1 MKHIN
6 NSLVKSIEDVLYY
19 DPKNSIEYLVITM
32 FETILKAERSEFL
45 NNCPEN
51 NKANGFYTRMVRA
64 INKYFKLSVPR
75 DRMGIFKPIF
85 LELIKEQESQMF
97 ELASKLYTKG
107 LSTRDIEDI
116 MGDVFGKKMSA
127 SQVSLISKSFQD
139 EKEAWLN
146 RKLLSEYYFIYID
159 ALYVPIRRNTV
170 ENEAIYIVM
179 GLKSD
184 LKREVLGVYNIPTE
198 SASGWNEVF
207 CDLKNRGLEKVLMIV
222 ADGLTGLEE
231 VVSEQLPNTFLQ
243 KCLVHKIRN
252 ILLKARSTDKQ
263 AIVEDFRSVFRL
275 EEANY
280 SVDDAI
286 KNLEIFVNKWKKRY
300 THIEKKFKPEHLKNY
315 FAYLNFP
322 YQIQRMIYTTNWI
335 ERLNKHLRKTLRVR
349 NSFPNPDSAINLI
362 CASLMDFENK
372 VYDYPVT
379 SFLIVKDKLDFML
392 KNFFD

>member
-1 MKHIN
+1 MKNIS
-6 NSLVKSIEDVLYY
+6 NSLVKSIEDILYY
-19 DPKNSIEYLVITM
+19 DPEDSIEMLVRTM
-32 FETILKAERSEFL
+32 FETILKAERTSFL
-45 NNCPEN
+45 YNCEEQ
-51 NKANGFYTRMVRA
+51 NKANGFYTRTARA
-64 INKYFKLSVPR
+64 INKYFQLKVPR
-75 DRMGIFKPIF
+75 DRIGLFKPVF
-85 LELIKEQESQMF
+85 LEVIKNQESQMF
-97 ELASKLYTKG
+97 ELTHKLYVKG
-107 LSTRDIEDI
+107 LTTRDIEDVLQ
-116 MGDVFGKKMSA
+116 DVFGKKMSA
-127 SQVSLISKSFQD
+127 SQVSLISKSFQE

-179 GLKSD
+179 GLKTN

-231 VVSEQLPNTFLQ
+231 VVSKQLPNTFLQ

-252 ILLKARSTDKQ
+252 ILLRARSTDKQ
-263 AIVEDFRSVFRL
+263 ALVEDFRSVFRL

-280 SVDDAI
+280 SIDDAI

-300 THIEKKFKPEHLKNY
+300 LHIEKKFKPEHLNNY

-349 NSFPNPDSAINLI
+349 NSFPTPDSAINLI

-392 KNFFD
+392 KNFID